1 MKQIP
6 INFLFTG
13 LALFAAVSPQAGAQA
28 SKVAQQPAAAAP
40 APAYAPAGSIQKAVA
55 SPSSRSNVERQEIRA
70 QLLPRRY
77 TTIAAEIGAKVSKL
91 PIAEGGIF
99 HAGQALVVFDCS
111 IQQAQMGKANAE
123 LDAAQTTY
131 KANVRLAELNSVGL
145 MDLDLSK
152 AAADRARAEVA
163 ANQAVLSKCT
173 IPAPYAGRIAEQKVR
188 EQQYAQA
195 GQPLLD
201 ILDDSVL
208 ELEFLVPSSWL
219 TKLRMG
225 SAFKVEI
232 DETRK
237 TYPARLIRIGARV
250 DAVSQSVKIAAAI
263 DGRFP
268 ELVSGMSGR
277 VRIPGME
284 SP

>member
-1 MKQIP
+1 MKAIP
-6 INFLFTG
+6 INVLFSG
-13 LALFAAVSPQAGAQA
+13 LLLLAVVGQQASAQA
-28 SKVAQQPAAAAP
+28 VKGSPVPVPGAAP
-40 APAYAPAGSIQKAVA
+40 ARSIENTVAV
-55 SPSSRSNVERQEIRA
+55 PSSRSHVERQEIRA

-91 PIAEGGIF
+91 PIAEGGSF
-99 HAGQALVVFDCS
+99 RAGEPLVTFDCS
-111 IQQAQMGKANAE
+111 IQKAQMGKATAE

-163 ANQAVLSKCT
+163 ANQAVLSKCV
-173 IPAPYAGRIAEQKVR
+173 IPAPYSGRIAEQKIR

-195 GQPLLD
+195 GQPLLE

-219 TKLRMG
+219 TTLRIG
-225 SAFKVEI
+225 GAFKVEI

-237 TYPARLIRIGARV
+237 AYPARLIRIGARV

-284 SP
+284 RP

>member
-1 MKQIP
+1 MKAMKSISSM
-6 INFLFTG
+6 FAA
-13 LALFAAVSPQAGAQA
+13 LALLASASSQAAGEPTRSPA
-28 SKVAQQPAAAAP
+28 SSAVLPGVVQQTVA
-40 APAYAPAGSIQKAVA
+40 V
-55 SPSSRSNVERQEIRA
+55 PSSRSLLERQEIRA

-77 TTIAAEIGAKVSKL
+77 TTLAAEIGAKVSSL
-91 PIAEGGIF
+91 PVAEGGSF
-99 HAGQALVVFDCS
+99 RAGQALVKFDCS
-111 IQQAQMGKANAE
+111 IQQAQLEKAKAE

-152 AAADRARAEVA
+152 SSADRARAEVA
-163 ANQAVLSKCT
+163 ANKAVLSKCV
-173 IPAPYAGRIAEQKVR
+173 IPAPYSGRIAEQKVR

-195 GQPLLD
+195 GQPLLE

-208 ELEFLVPSSWL
+208 ELEFLVPSRWL
-219 TKLRMG
+219 NTLRTG
-225 SAFKVEI
+225 GAFKVEI

-237 TYPARLIRIGARV
+237 SYPARFIRIGARV
-250 DAVSQSVKIAAAI
+250 DPVSQSVKVAAAI

-277 VRIPGME
+277 VRITGMDA
-284 SP
+284 P

>member
-1 MKQIP
+1 MKATS
-6 INFLFTG
+6 INVLFVG
-13 LALFAAVSPQAGAQA
+13 LGLLTAISQQA
-28 SKVAQQPAAAAP
+28 SAQTKVVPPAVVQSP
-40 APAYAPAGSIQKAVA
+40 PAGSVQNTIAA
-55 SPSSRSNVERQEIRA
+55 PSSRSNVERQEIRA

-91 PIAEGGIF
+91 PIAEGGAF
-99 HAGQALVVFDCS
+99 RAGQALVTFDCS
-111 IQQAQMGKANAE
+111 IQQAQMGKAAAE

-163 ANQAVLSKCT
+163 ANQAVLSKCV
-173 IPAPYAGRIAEQKVR
+173 IPAPYSGRIAEQKVR

-195 GQPLLD
+195 GQPLLE

-219 TKLRMG
+219 TTLRTG
-225 SAFKVEI
+225 GTFKVEI
-232 DETRK
+232 DETKK

-250 DAVSQSVKIAAAI
+250 DAVSQSVKVAGEI

-268 ELVSGMSGR
+268 DLVSGMSGR
-277 VRIPGME
+277 VRIPGLE
-284 SP
+284 KQ